1 MKFRTLLKLSSAEI
15 CKFFKE
21 LGDGL
26 LSTFLHNIE
35 ASRLY
40 VDPSS
45 ETRYLENRLI
55 KKSGVVFVYT
65 SRKIYYQSSIH
76 IGIEEVGRAR
86 IIGPGRELNVVFW
99 NGKFNGIVDSEINKL
114 PREKRETV
122 YSQLN
127 SYIYEEEEGN

>member
-1 MKFRTLLKLSSAEI
+1 MKIRTLLKLSSAEI

-21 LGDGL
+21 FGDSL

-35 ASRLY
+35 TPRIY

-45 ETRYLENRLI
+45 ETRYLEKKLV

-86 IIGPGRELNVVFW
+86 IIGPERELNIVFW
-99 NGKFNGIVDSEINKL
+99 NGKFNGIIDSEVNKL
-114 PREKRETV
+114 SRIERDV
-122 YSQLN
+122 IYSQLN
-127 SYIYEEEEGN
+127 LYIHEEEEGD